1 MFKVKDLFSLS
12 SFQGLTVAGGRSGLE
27 KYISDLSVMEVP
39 DIENYVRQGSFLLST
54 LYPFVSQPEKIPQLI
69 PRLHQAGLSG
79 IGIKLNRYFS
89 AVPPV
94 CIEQAD
100 RLEFALLIL
109 PDNSDFSI
117 QIHEYLTVCIEKNHI
132 ELEHRNFVHEKMME
146 LLLHGDDLQNLAN
159 VLSDILHRT
168 VLLLDDNYDPL
179 AHFPA
184 DKHLEWIPEVLK
196 ERKAVLAASDFFEA
210 PLQEGYIAVYTVLY
224 SSEYSGCIVVY
235 DEKPFSL
242 TPIEIISLEQFAVVF
257 QVIMQHIT
265 MAKHQEYKNREVL
278 FCDLV
283 YHNITE
289 QQIAAARGKMLKWDL
304 TFPVSVMLLNGK
316 ESTVDSRK
324 RISLMNSLH
333 RAVECEFFPDSSLE
347 NTFWVEN
354 QSNIAI
360 VLNKTASEKAD
371 AIAGYILKL
380 LGAQTKSPFFLTLSR
395 EAHQLEN
402 VGQCLKDA
410 QYTLRLARQMR
421 HYGVMRF
428 RDLGVYRIISSARN
442 QSDLWDFC
450 SDMLSPLLQYDQKHN
465 SELIETLD
473 ALVTNGG
480 NIKKTAAALHVH
492 YNTLRYRYQLIKN
505 IIGRNLDEP
514 DAFYDLNLALKIYRI
529 MEGAQ

>member
-12 SFQGLTVAGGRSGLE
+12 SFQGLTVVGGSLGLE
-27 KYISDLSVMEVP
+27 KNISDLSVMEVP

-89 AVPPV
+89 SIPSV

-100 RLEFALLIL
+100 RLGFALLIL

-146 LLLHGDDLQNLAN
+146 LLLHGDNLQNLAN
-159 VLSDILHRT
+159 VLSEILHRT
-168 VLLLDDNYDPL
+168 ILLLDDNYEAL
-179 AHFPA
+179 ALFPA
-184 DKHLEWIPEVLK
+184 DRNLEMIPEILK
-196 ERKAVLAASDFFEA
+196 GRKAMLAASDFFEI
-210 PLQEGYIAVYTVLY
+210 QFSEGYVAVYTVLY

-242 TPIEIISLEQFAVVF
+242 TRIEIISLEQFAVVF

-278 FCDLV
+278 FCDMV
-283 YHNITE
+283 YTNISE
-289 QQIAAARGKMLKWDL
+289 PQIAAARGKMLKWDL
-304 TFPVSVMLLNGK
+304 TFPVSIMLLNGR
-316 ESTVDSRK
+316 ETTVDSRK

-333 RAVECEFFPDSSLE
+333 HAVECEFFSDSSLE

-360 VLNKTASEKAD
+360 VLNQTALEKVD
-371 AIAGYILKL
+371 AIARYILKL
-380 LGAQTKSPFFLTLSR
+380 LSSQTKSPFFLTLSR
-395 EAHQLEN
+395 ESFQMETI
-402 VGQCLKDA
+402 GQCLKDA
-410 QYTLRLARQMR
+410 QYTLKLARKMKR
-421 HYGVMRF
+421 YGITRF
-428 RDLGVYRIISSARN
+428 RDLGVYRIISSAQN

-450 SDMLSPLLQYDQKHN
+450 SDMLSPLIHYDQKHN
-465 SELIETLD
+465 SELLETLE
-473 ALVTNGG
+473 ALVNNGG
-480 NIKKTAAALHVH
+480 NIKNTAAALHVH

-505 IIGRNLDEP
+505 IIERDLDDP
-514 DAFYDLNLALKIYRI
+514 DTFYDLNLALKIYRI
-529 MEGAQ
+529 IENV